1 MIRKYLWKWFDPIN
15 DSYQKSFSMVYSRLD
30 QNDGEIRNLIYQC
43 DENES
48 HTSRSI
54 IATSKLQKEL
64 EKLVDRV
71 TQLESTV
78 QCLSNENQ
86 KLMGMIYSKSTVNE
100 ILKGE

>member
-1 MIRKYLWKWFDPIN
+1 MIKWIIKKYFILTSESKRIISHEQCTVNLMN
-15 DSYQKSFSMVYSRLD
+15 DVFK
-30 QNDGEIRNLIYQC
+30 
-43 DENES
+43 NEKN
-48 HTSRSI
+48 I
-54 IATSKLQKEL
+54 